1 MWFIMFL
8 ILISG
13 LDDKIIFACFIC
25 CCLTQ
30 AYINNLDHKR
40 QSVLDAIIARASET
54 NDKLIQR
61 LQKEEVKNENFTK
74 N

>member
-8 ILISG
+8 ILISD
-13 LDDKIIFACFIC
+13 LDDEIIFACFMC
-25 CCLTQ
+25 CCLAQ

-40 QSVLDAIIARASET
+40 QSVLDAIIVRASET

-61 LQKEEVKNENFTK
+61 LQKEEINNE
-74 N
+74 